1 MKQYFGII
9 FLMCFFAFLGN
20 GCKDDETESIPYL
33 EVAVDTVDFTSAEG
47 SKEVTVSS
55 NLEWQAEGN
64 GDWLDATGSDRVLTI
79 HVQENTETTA
89 REAQV
94 TVSSGSLTET
104 VLVRQLGTEPALM
117 FSTERVE
124 VDAEGGEVT
133 VDITTNAN
141 WEVMTPDWIEA
152 PERLEK
158 SDSTV
163 HFVFSF
169 DANITVNRR
178 DSSIVF
184 REENTGKTDSLRV
197 SQLGLGDYTP
207 EDPSE
212 IADDILVEVAGAE
225 TTASG
230 MNGYGIELTYDG
242 QRTLTGDARAYYA
255 SAGNLPVTLTYYFE
269 DVSSINYLVYYPA
282 GGLYYGQW
290 GEVEVWARCEG
301 ETDFSQVMTM
311 DCGFLMNTITMS
323 FPSPL
328 ENPEAIQI
336 VVNTT
341 DGGYI
346 SCAEVE
352 FYQMSDADFDPLT
365 LFTDE
370 TCSEL
375 RADVTQADID
385 SCQYAFYK
393 NIAMHL
399 MAGTYPSEFRIQT
412 YRAYPNSAEEASE
425 NKIQFAYSR
434 LDNPT
439 GISVSEG
446 EEVVV
451 FVGPMGGQAISIGV
465 QNLDVSSGDGYG
477 VTTYGLTEGVNKIT
491 MGKEGL
497 LYVMYNTS
505 DYETAPEVKIHIA
518 SGEVNGYFDVRKHTA
533 EDWDRLFSV
542 LGPNTMFDIV
552 GNYAHLT
559 FPRNLLVLSNGA
571 DLIEIYDEMVEQEQV
586 FMGLRKYDRM
596 FGNRMYFHVMYSNYM
611 YATTYHTAYNS
622 STLSSILNANNF
634 KTGGYWG
641 PAHEVGHCNQT
652 RGLVWVGMTEVT
664 NNILALHVQ
673 TYWGNESRLISENRY
688 ETAMT
693 KTFSTGQA
701 HCQEEEVFCQLVPF
715 WQLELYMNKVLGNSD
730 FYKDVFEHL
739 RTNPTLSTAGDQQT
753 EFVANC
759 SEQAGLNLFD
769 FFERWGFLTPID
781 EHVGDYSGGQ
791 MTVTEARVEEIRSR
805 VEEYP
810 KPAAAFEYITDENYE
825 LFQVPFGTVSVGSV
839 SVVGGTEVSIEGCS
853 NAVAYEVY
861 NEADSLLF
869 VSPAATDEQDVTFTL
884 TTSWAE
890 GFKVY
895 AIAADGSRTEITA
908 VREE

>member
-20 GCKDDETESIPYL
+20 GCKDDETVANSFL
-33 EVAVDTVDFTSAEG
+33 EVAVDTVNFTTAEG
-47 SKEVTVSS
+47 SRVVSVSS
-55 NLEWQAEGN
+55 NVDWRAVVGEDWVDVSAN
-64 GDWLDATGSDRVLTI
+64 GQELTI
-79 HVQENTETTA
+79 HVTENVGATLRESQVVVSAGELTA
-89 REAQV
+89 M
-94 TVSSGSLTET
+94 
-104 VLVRQLGTEPALM
+104 VLVRQLGTESDEIAGDVQIQA
-117 FSTERVE
+117 TR
-124 VDAEGGEVT
+124 AE
-133 VDITTNAN
+133 ASAQ
-141 WEVMTPDWIEA
+141 P
-152 PERLEK
+152 
-158 SDSTV
+158 
-163 HFVFSF
+163 
-169 DANITVNRR
+169 
-178 DSSIVF
+178 
-184 REENTGKTDSLRV
+184 
-197 SQLGLGDYTP
+197 LGDGFSIDCTIDGSRNATQAGGAYFASMGNQP
-207 EDPSE
+207 
-212 IADDILVEVAGAE
+212 VE
-225 TTASG
+225 
-230 MNGYGIELTYDG
+230 
-242 QRTLTGDARAYYA
+242 
-255 SAGNLPVTLTYYFE
+255 LTYYFE
-269 DVSSINYLVYYPA
+269 NVSSLDYVIYYPA
-282 GGLYYGQW
+282 PYPYYGQW
-290 GEVEVWARCEG
+290 GKVEIWAQCEG
-301 ETDFSQVMTM
+301 DADFRQVMTM
-311 DCGFLMNTITMS
+311 DCGYSTNTISMF
-323 FPSPL
+323 FPETL
-328 ENPEAIQI
+328 ENPEAIKF
-336 VVNTT
+336 VVNSG
-341 DGGYI
+341 DGGHV

-352 FYQMSDADFDPLT
+352 FYQYGASNFDPLT

-375 RADVTQADID
+375 KDGITQTDID
-385 SCQYAFYK
+385 NCVNGFYRD
-393 NIAMHL
+393 IASQL
-399 MAGTYPSEFRIQT
+399 LDGTYPSEFRIQT

-477 VTTYGLTEGVNKIT
+477 VTTYGLREGVNKIT
-491 MGKEGL
+491 MDKEGL

-505 DYETAPEVKIHIA
+505 NYETAPEVKIHIA

-533 EDWDRLFSV
+533 EDWERVFSLF
-542 LGPNTMFDIV
+542 GPNKMFDIV

-825 LFQVPFGTVSVGSV
+825 LFREPFGTVSVGSV
-839 SVVGGTEVSIEGCS
+839 SVVGGSEVSIEGCS

-861 NEADSLLF
+861 DEADSLLF
-869 VSPAATDEQDVTFTL
+869 VSPAATNEQDVTFTL

>member
-20 GCKDDETESIPYL
+20 GCKDDETVANSFL
-33 EVAVDTVDFTSAEG
+33 EVAVDTVNFTTAEG
-47 SKEVTVSS
+47 SRVVSVSS
-55 NLEWQAEGN
+55 NVDWRAVVGEDWVDVSAN
-64 GDWLDATGSDRVLTI
+64 GQELTI
-79 HVQENTETTA
+79 HVTENVGATLRESQVVVSAGELTA
-89 REAQV
+89 M
-94 TVSSGSLTET
+94 
-104 VLVRQLGTEPALM
+104 VLVRQLGTESDEIAGDVQIQA
-117 FSTERVE
+117 TR
-124 VDAEGGEVT
+124 AE
-133 VDITTNAN
+133 ASAQ
-141 WEVMTPDWIEA
+141 P
-152 PERLEK
+152 
-158 SDSTV
+158 
-163 HFVFSF
+163 
-169 DANITVNRR
+169 
-178 DSSIVF
+178 
-184 REENTGKTDSLRV
+184 
-197 SQLGLGDYTP
+197 LGDGFSIDCTIDGSRNATQAGGAYFANMGNQP
-207 EDPSE
+207 
-212 IADDILVEVAGAE
+212 VE
-225 TTASG
+225 
-230 MNGYGIELTYDG
+230 
-242 QRTLTGDARAYYA
+242 
-255 SAGNLPVTLTYYFE
+255 LTYYFE
-269 DVSSINYLVYYPA
+269 NVSSLDYVIYYPA
-282 GGLYYGQW
+282 PYPYYGQW
-290 GEVEVWARCEG
+290 GVVEIWAQCEG
-301 ETDFSQVMTM
+301 DADFRQVMTM
-311 DCGFLMNTITMS
+311 DCGYSTNTISMF
-323 FPSPL
+323 FPETL
-328 ENPEAIQI
+328 ENPEAIKF
-336 VVNTT
+336 VVNSG
-341 DGGYI
+341 DGGYV

-352 FYQMSDADFDPLT
+352 FYQYGASNFDPLT

-375 RADVTQADID
+375 KDGITQTDID
-385 SCQYAFYK
+385 NCVNGFYRD
-393 NIAMHL
+393 IASQL
-399 MAGTYPSEFRIQT
+399 LDGTYPSEFRIQT

-477 VTTYGLTEGVNKIT
+477 VMTYGLREGVNKIT
-491 MGKEGL
+491 MDKEGL
-497 LYVMYNTS
+497 LY
-505 DYETAPEVKIHIA
+505 
-518 SGEVNGYFDVRKHTA
+518 
-533 EDWDRLFSV
+533 
-542 LGPNTMFDIV
+542 
-552 GNYAHLT
+552 
-559 FPRNLLVLSNGA
+559 
-571 DLIEIYDEMVEQEQV
+571 
-586 FMGLRKYDRM
+586 
-596 FGNRMYFHVMYSNYM
+596 VMYSNYM

-634 KTGGYWG
+634 KIGGYWG

-652 RGLVWVGMTEVT
+652 RGFVWVGMTEVT

-839 SVVGGTEVSIEGCS
+839 SVVGGIEVSIEGCS

-861 NEADSLLF
+861 DEADSLLF
-869 VSPAATDEQDVTFTL
+869 VSPAATNEQDVTFTL

>member
-20 GCKDDETESIPYL
+20 GCKDDETVANSFL
-33 EVAVDTVDFTSAEG
+33 EVAVDTVNFTTAEG
-47 SKEVTVSS
+47 SRVVSVSS
-55 NLEWQAEGN
+55 NVDWRAVVGEDWVDVSAN
-64 GDWLDATGSDRVLTI
+64 GQELTI
-79 HVQENTETTA
+79 HVTENVGATLRESQVVVSAGELTA
-89 REAQV
+89 M
-94 TVSSGSLTET
+94 
-104 VLVRQLGTEPALM
+104 VLVRQLGTESDEIAGDVQIQA
-117 FSTERVE
+117 TR
-124 VDAEGGEVT
+124 AE
-133 VDITTNAN
+133 ASAQ
-141 WEVMTPDWIEA
+141 P
-152 PERLEK
+152 
-158 SDSTV
+158 
-163 HFVFSF
+163 
-169 DANITVNRR
+169 
-178 DSSIVF
+178 
-184 REENTGKTDSLRV
+184 
-197 SQLGLGDYTP
+197 LGDGFSIDCTIDGSRNATQAGGAYFANMGNQP
-207 EDPSE
+207 
-212 IADDILVEVAGAE
+212 VE
-225 TTASG
+225 
-230 MNGYGIELTYDG
+230 
-242 QRTLTGDARAYYA
+242 
-255 SAGNLPVTLTYYFE
+255 LTYYFE
-269 DVSSINYLVYYPA
+269 NVSSLDYVIYYPA
-282 GGLYYGQW
+282 PYPYYGQW
-290 GEVEVWARCEG
+290 GVVEIWAQCEG
-301 ETDFSQVMTM
+301 DADFRQVMTM
-311 DCGFLMNTITMS
+311 DCGYSTNTISMF
-323 FPSPL
+323 FPETL
-328 ENPEAIQI
+328 ENPEAIKF
-336 VVNTT
+336 VVNSG
-341 DGGYI
+341 DGGHV

-352 FYQMSDADFDPLT
+352 FYQYGASNFDPLT

-375 RADVTQADID
+375 KDGITQTDID
-385 SCQYAFYK
+385 NCVNGFYRD
-393 NIAMHL
+393 IASQL
-399 MAGTYPSEFRIQT
+399 LDGTYPSEFRIQT

-477 VTTYGLTEGVNKIT
+477 VTTYGLREGVNKIT
-491 MGKEGL
+491 MDKEGL

-634 KTGGYWG
+634 KIGGYWG

-652 RGLVWVGMTEVT
+652 RGFVWVGMTEVT

-791 MTVTEARVEEIRSR
+791 MSVTEARVEEIRSR
-805 VEEYP
+805 VE
-810 KPAAAFEYITDENYE
+810 
-825 LFQVPFGTVSVGSV
+825 
-839 SVVGGTEVSIEGCS
+839 
-853 NAVAYEVY
+853 
-861 NEADSLLF
+861 
-869 VSPAATDEQDVTFTL
+869 
-884 TTSWAE
+884 
-890 GFKVY
+890 
-895 AIAADGSRTEITA
+895 
-908 VREE
+908 

>member
-20 GCKDDETESIPYL
+20 GCKDDETVANSFL
-33 EVAVDTVDFTSAEG
+33 EVAVDTVNFTTAEG
-47 SKEVTVSS
+47 SRVVSVSS
-55 NLEWQAEGN
+55 NVDWRAVVGEDWVDVSAN
-64 GDWLDATGSDRVLTI
+64 GQELTI
-79 HVQENTETTA
+79 HVTENVGATLRESQVVVSAGELTA
-89 REAQV
+89 M
-94 TVSSGSLTET
+94 
-104 VLVRQLGTEPALM
+104 VLVRQLGTESDEIAGDVQIQ
-117 FSTERVE
+117 STR
-124 VDAEGGEVT
+124 AEASAQPL
-133 VDITTNAN
+133 D
-141 WEVMTPDWIEA
+141 D
-152 PERLEK
+152 
-158 SDSTV
+158 
-163 HFVFSF
+163 VFSI
-169 DANITVNRR
+169 DCTIDGSRNATQAGGAYWA
-178 DSSIVF
+178 SMS
-184 REENTGKTDSLRV
+184 K
-197 SQLGLGDYTP
+197 QP
-207 EDPSE
+207 
-212 IADDILVEVAGAE
+212 VE
-225 TTASG
+225 
-230 MNGYGIELTYDG
+230 
-242 QRTLTGDARAYYA
+242 
-255 SAGNLPVTLTYYFE
+255 LTYYFE
-269 DVSSINYLVYYPA
+269 NVSSLDYVIYYPA
-282 GGLYYGQW
+282 PYPYNGQW
-290 GEVEVWARCEG
+290 GKVEIWAQCEG
-301 ETDFSQVMTM
+301 DADFRQVMTM
-311 DCGFLMNTITMS
+311 DCGYSTNTISMF
-323 FPSPL
+323 FPEAL
-328 ENPEAIQI
+328 ENPEAIKF
-336 VVNTT
+336 VVNSG
-341 DGGYI
+341 DGGYV

-352 FYQMSDADFDPLT
+352 FYQYGASNFDPLT

-375 RADVTQADID
+375 KDGITQTDID
-385 SCQYAFYK
+385 NCVNGFYRD
-393 NIAMHL
+393 IASQL
-399 MAGTYPSEFRIQT
+399 LDGTYPSEFRIQT

-477 VTTYGLTEGVNKIT
+477 VTTYGLREGVNKIT
-491 MGKEGL
+491 MDKEGL

-505 DYETAPEVKIHIA
+505 DYETAPKVKIHIA
-518 SGEVNGYFDVRKHTA
+518 SGEVNGYFDINKHTA
-533 EDWDRLFSV
+533 EDWERVFSLF
-542 LGPNTMFDIV
+542 GPNKMFDIV

-634 KTGGYWG
+634 RTGGYWG

-825 LFQVPFGTVSVGSV
+825 LFRKPFETVSVGSV

-861 NEADSLLF
+861 DEADSLLF
-869 VSPAATDEQDVTFTL
+869 VSPAATNEQDVTFTL

>member
-20 GCKDDETESIPYL
+20 GCRDDETVANSFL
-33 EVAVDTVDFTSAEG
+33 EVAIDTVNFTTAEG
-47 SKEVTVSS
+47 SRVVSVSS
-55 NLEWQAEGN
+55 NVDWRAVVGEDWVDVSAN
-64 GDWLDATGSDRVLTI
+64 GQELTI
-79 HVQENTETTA
+79 HVTENVGATLRESQVVVSAGELTA
-89 REAQV
+89 M
-94 TVSSGSLTET
+94 
-104 VLVRQLGTEPALM
+104 VLVRQLGTESDEIAGDIQIQ
-117 FSTERVE
+117 STR
-124 VDAEGGEVT
+124 AEASAQPL
-133 VDITTNAN
+133 D
-141 WEVMTPDWIEA
+141 D
-152 PERLEK
+152 
-158 SDSTV
+158 
-163 HFVFSF
+163 VFSI
-169 DANITVNRR
+169 DCTIDGSRNATQAGGAYWASMSN
-178 DSSIVF
+178 
-184 REENTGKTDSLRV
+184 
-197 SQLGLGDYTP
+197 QP
-207 EDPSE
+207 
-212 IADDILVEVAGAE
+212 VE
-225 TTASG
+225 
-230 MNGYGIELTYDG
+230 
-242 QRTLTGDARAYYA
+242 
-255 SAGNLPVTLTYYFE
+255 LTYYFE
-269 DVSSINYLVYYPA
+269 NVSSLDYVIYYPA
-282 GGLYYGQW
+282 PYPYNGQW
-290 GEVEVWARCEG
+290 GKVEIWAQCEG
-301 ETDFSQVMTM
+301 DADFRQVMTM
-311 DCGFLMNTITMS
+311 DCGYSTNTISMF
-323 FPSPL
+323 FPEAL
-328 ENPEAIQI
+328 ENPEAIKF
-336 VVNTT
+336 VVNSG
-341 DGGYI
+341 DGGYV

-352 FYQMSDADFDPLT
+352 FYQYGASNFDPLT

-375 RADVTQADID
+375 KDGITQTDID
-385 SCQYAFYK
+385 NCVNGFYRD
-393 NIAMHL
+393 IASQL
-399 MAGTYPSEFRIQT
+399 LDGTYPSEFRIQT

-477 VTTYGLTEGVNKIT
+477 VTTYGLREGVNKIT
-491 MGKEGL
+491 MDKEGL

-518 SGEVNGYFDVRKHTA
+518 SGEVNGYFDINKHTA
-533 EDWDRLFSV
+533 EDWERVFSLF
-542 LGPNTMFDIV
+542 GPNKMFDIV

-825 LFQVPFGTVSVGSV
+825 LFRKPFETVSVGSV

-861 NEADSLLF
+861 DEADSLLF

>member
-1 MKQYFGII
+1 MKQYFCII

-20 GCKDDETESIPYL
+20 GCKDDETVANSFL
-33 EVAVDTVDFTSAEG
+33 EVAVDTVNFTTAEG
-47 SKEVTVSS
+47 SRVVSVSS
-55 NLEWQAEGN
+55 NVDWRAVVGEDWVDVSAN
-64 GDWLDATGSDRVLTI
+64 GQELTI
-79 HVQENTETTA
+79 HVTENVGATLRESQVVVSAGELTA
-89 REAQV
+89 M
-94 TVSSGSLTET
+94 
-104 VLVRQLGTEPALM
+104 VLVRQLGTESDEIAGDVQIQA
-117 FSTERVE
+117 TR
-124 VDAEGGEVT
+124 AE
-133 VDITTNAN
+133 ASAQ
-141 WEVMTPDWIEA
+141 P
-152 PERLEK
+152 
-158 SDSTV
+158 
-163 HFVFSF
+163 
-169 DANITVNRR
+169 
-178 DSSIVF
+178 
-184 REENTGKTDSLRV
+184 
-197 SQLGLGDYTP
+197 LGDGFSIDCTIDGSRNATQAGGAYWASMSKQP
-207 EDPSE
+207 
-212 IADDILVEVAGAE
+212 VE
-225 TTASG
+225 
-230 MNGYGIELTYDG
+230 
-242 QRTLTGDARAYYA
+242 
-255 SAGNLPVTLTYYFE
+255 LTYYFE
-269 DVSSINYLVYYPA
+269 NVSSLDYVIYYPA
-282 GGLYYGQW
+282 PYPYIGQW
-290 GEVEVWARCEG
+290 GKVEIWAQCEG
-301 ETDFSQVMTM
+301 DADFRQVMTM
-311 DCGFLMNTITMS
+311 DCGYSTNTISMF
-323 FPSPL
+323 FPEAL
-328 ENPEAIQI
+328 ENPEAIKF
-336 VVNTT
+336 VVNSG
-341 DGGYI
+341 DGGYV

-352 FYQMSDADFDPLT
+352 FYQYGASNFDPLT

-375 RADVTQADID
+375 KDGITQTDID
-385 SCQYAFYK
+385 NCVNGFYRD
-393 NIAMHL
+393 IASQL
-399 MAGTYPSEFRIQT
+399 LDGTYPSEFRIQT

-477 VTTYGLTEGVNKIT
+477 VTTYGLREGVNKIT
-491 MGKEGL
+491 MDKEGL

-518 SGEVNGYFDVRKHTA
+518 SGEVNGYFDINKHTA
-533 EDWDRLFSV
+533 EDWERVFSLF
-542 LGPNTMFDIV
+542 GPNKMFDIV

-634 KTGGYWG
+634 RTGGYWG

-825 LFQVPFGTVSVGSV
+825 LFRKPFETVSVGSV

-861 NEADSLLF
+861 NESDSLLF

>member
-20 GCKDDETESIPYL
+20 GCKDDETVANSFL
-33 EVAVDTVDFTSAEG
+33 EVAVDTVNFTTAEG
-47 SKEVTVSS
+47 SRVVSVSS
-55 NLEWQAEGN
+55 NVDWRAVVGEDWVDVSAN
-64 GDWLDATGSDRVLTI
+64 GQELTI
-79 HVQENTETTA
+79 HVTENVGATLRESQVVVSAGELTA
-89 REAQV
+89 M
-94 TVSSGSLTET
+94 
-104 VLVRQLGTEPALM
+104 VLVRQLGTESDEIAGDVQIQA
-117 FSTERVE
+117 TR
-124 VDAEGGEVT
+124 AE
-133 VDITTNAN
+133 ASAQ
-141 WEVMTPDWIEA
+141 P
-152 PERLEK
+152 
-158 SDSTV
+158 
-163 HFVFSF
+163 
-169 DANITVNRR
+169 
-178 DSSIVF
+178 
-184 REENTGKTDSLRV
+184 
-197 SQLGLGDYTP
+197 LGDGFSIDCTIDGSRNATQAGGAYFASMGNQP
-207 EDPSE
+207 
-212 IADDILVEVAGAE
+212 VE
-225 TTASG
+225 
-230 MNGYGIELTYDG
+230 
-242 QRTLTGDARAYYA
+242 
-255 SAGNLPVTLTYYFE
+255 LTYYFE
-269 DVSSINYLVYYPA
+269 NVSSLDYVIYYPA
-282 GGLYYGQW
+282 PYPYYGQW
-290 GEVEVWARCEG
+290 GVVEIWAQCEG
-301 ETDFSQVMTM
+301 DADFRQVMTM
-311 DCGFLMNTITMS
+311 DCGYSTNTISMF
-323 FPSPL
+323 FPETL
-328 ENPEAIQI
+328 ENPEAIRF
-336 VVNTT
+336 VVNSG
-341 DGGYI
+341 DGGYV

-352 FYQMSDADFDPLT
+352 FYQYGASNFDPLT

-375 RADVTQADID
+375 KDGITQTDID
-385 SCQYAFYK
+385 NCVNGFYRD
-393 NIAMHL
+393 IASQL
-399 MAGTYPSEFRIQT
+399 LDGTYPSEFRIQT

-477 VTTYGLTEGVNKIT
+477 VTTYGLREGVNKIT
-491 MGKEGL
+491 MDKEGL

-518 SGEVNGYFDVRKHTA
+518 SGEVNGYFDINKHTA
-533 EDWDRLFSV
+533 EDWERVFSLF
-542 LGPNTMFDIV
+542 GPNKMFDIV

-739 RTNPTLSTAGDQQT
+739 RTNPTLLTEGEQQT

-861 NEADSLLF
+861 DEADSLLF
-869 VSPAATDEQDVTFTL
+869 VSPAATNEQDVTFTL

>member
-20 GCKDDETESIPYL
+20 GCKDDETVANSFL
-33 EVAVDTVDFTSAEG
+33 EVAVDTVNFTTAEG
-47 SKEVTVSS
+47 SRVVSVSS
-55 NLEWQAEGN
+55 NVDWRAVVGEDWVDVSAN
-64 GDWLDATGSDRVLTI
+64 GQELTI
-79 HVQENTETTA
+79 HVTENVGATLRESQVVVSAGELTA
-89 REAQV
+89 M
-94 TVSSGSLTET
+94 
-104 VLVRQLGTEPALM
+104 VLVRQLGTE
-117 FSTERVE
+117 
-124 VDAEGGEVT
+124 
-133 VDITTNAN
+133 
-141 WEVMTPDWIEA
+141 
-152 PERLEK
+152 
-158 SDSTV
+158 SD
-163 HFVFSF
+163 
-169 DANITVNRR
+169 
-178 DSSIVF
+178 
-184 REENTGKTDSLRV
+184 
-197 SQLGLGDYTP
+197 
-207 EDPSE
+207 E
-212 IADDILVEVAGAE
+212 IAGDVQIQATRAE
-225 TTASG
+225 
-230 MNGYGIELTYDG
+230 
-242 QRTLTGDARAYYA
+242 A
-255 SAGNLPVTLTYYFE
+255 SAQPLDDGFSIDCTIDGSRNATQAGGAYFASMGNQPVELTYYFE
-269 DVSSINYLVYYPA
+269 NVSSLDYVIYYPA
-282 GGLYYGQW
+282 PYPYYGQW
-290 GEVEVWARCEG
+290 GVVEIWAQCEG
-301 ETDFSQVMTM
+301 DADFRQVMTM
-311 DCGFLMNTITMS
+311 DCGYSTNTISMF
-323 FPSPL
+323 FPETL
-328 ENPEAIQI
+328 ENPEAIRF
-336 VVNTT
+336 VVNSG
-341 DGGYI
+341 DGGYV

-352 FYQMSDADFDPLT
+352 FYQYGASNFDPLT

-375 RADVTQADID
+375 KDGITQTDID
-385 SCQYAFYK
+385 NCVNGFYRD
-393 NIAMHL
+393 IASQL
-399 MAGTYPSEFRIQT
+399 LDGTYPSEFRIQT

-477 VTTYGLTEGVNKIT
+477 VTTYGLREGVNKIT
-491 MGKEGL
+491 MDKEGL

-518 SGEVNGYFDVRKHTA
+518 SGEVNGYFDINKHTA
-533 EDWDRLFSV
+533 EDWERVFSLF
-542 LGPNTMFDIV
+542 GPNKMFDIV

-739 RTNPTLSTAGDQQT
+739 RTNPTLLTEGEQQT

-861 NEADSLLF
+861 DEADSLLF
-869 VSPAATDEQDVTFTL
+869 VSPAATNEQDVTFTL

>member
-20 GCKDDETESIPYL
+20 GCKDDETVANSFL
-33 EVAVDTVDFTSAEG
+33 EVAVDTVNFTTAEG
-47 SKEVTVSS
+47 SRVVSVSS
-55 NLEWQAEGN
+55 NVDWRAVVGEDWVDVSAN
-64 GDWLDATGSDRVLTI
+64 GQELTI
-79 HVQENTETTA
+79 HVTENVGATLRESQVVVSAGELTA
-89 REAQV
+89 M
-94 TVSSGSLTET
+94 
-104 VLVRQLGTEPALM
+104 VLVRQLGTESDEIAGDVQIQA
-117 FSTERVE
+117 TR
-124 VDAEGGEVT
+124 AE
-133 VDITTNAN
+133 ASAQ
-141 WEVMTPDWIEA
+141 P
-152 PERLEK
+152 
-158 SDSTV
+158 
-163 HFVFSF
+163 
-169 DANITVNRR
+169 
-178 DSSIVF
+178 
-184 REENTGKTDSLRV
+184 
-197 SQLGLGDYTP
+197 LGDGFSIDCTIDGSRNATQAGGAYFASMGNQP
-207 EDPSE
+207 
-212 IADDILVEVAGAE
+212 VE
-225 TTASG
+225 
-230 MNGYGIELTYDG
+230 
-242 QRTLTGDARAYYA
+242 
-255 SAGNLPVTLTYYFE
+255 LTYYFE
-269 DVSSINYLVYYPA
+269 NVSSLDYVIYYPA
-282 GGLYYGQW
+282 PYPYYGQW
-290 GEVEVWARCEG
+290 GKVEIWAQCEG
-301 ETDFSQVMTM
+301 DADFRQVMTM
-311 DCGFLMNTITMS
+311 DCGYSTNTISMF
-323 FPSPL
+323 FPETL
-328 ENPEAIQI
+328 ENPEAIRF
-336 VVNTT
+336 VVNSG
-341 DGGYI
+341 DGGCV

-352 FYQMSDADFDPLT
+352 FYQYGASNFDPLT

-375 RADVTQADID
+375 KDGITQTDID
-385 SCQYAFYK
+385 NCVNGFYRD
-393 NIAMHL
+393 IASQL
-399 MAGTYPSEFRIQT
+399 LDGTYPSEFRIQT

-477 VTTYGLTEGVNKIT
+477 VTTYGLREGVNKIT
-491 MGKEGL
+491 MDKEGL

-505 DYETAPEVKIHIA
+505 NYETAPEVKIHIA

-533 EDWDRLFSV
+533 EDWERVFSLF
-542 LGPNTMFDIV
+542 GPNKMFDIV

-622 STLSSILNANNF
+622 NTLSSILNANNF

-861 NEADSLLF
+861 DEADSLLF
-869 VSPAATDEQDVTFTL
+869 VSPAATNEQDVTFTL
-884 TTSWAE
+884 TTSWAG

>member
-20 GCKDDETESIPYL
+20 GCKDDETVANSFL
-33 EVAVDTVDFTSAEG
+33 EVAVDTVNFTTAEG
-47 SKEVTVSS
+47 SRVVSVSS
-55 NLEWQAEGN
+55 NVDWRAVVGEDWVDVSDN
-64 GDWLDATGSDRVLTI
+64 GQELTI
-79 HVQENTETTA
+79 HVTENVGATLRESQVVVSAGELTA
-89 REAQV
+89 M
-94 TVSSGSLTET
+94 
-104 VLVRQLGTEPALM
+104 VLVRQLGTESDEIAGDVQIQA
-117 FSTERVE
+117 TR
-124 VDAEGGEVT
+124 AE
-133 VDITTNAN
+133 ASAQ
-141 WEVMTPDWIEA
+141 P
-152 PERLEK
+152 
-158 SDSTV
+158 
-163 HFVFSF
+163 
-169 DANITVNRR
+169 
-178 DSSIVF
+178 
-184 REENTGKTDSLRV
+184 
-197 SQLGLGDYTP
+197 LGDGFSIDCTIDGSRNATQAGGAYWASMSNQP
-207 EDPSE
+207 
-212 IADDILVEVAGAE
+212 VE
-225 TTASG
+225 
-230 MNGYGIELTYDG
+230 
-242 QRTLTGDARAYYA
+242 
-255 SAGNLPVTLTYYFE
+255 LTYYFE
-269 DVSSINYLVYYPA
+269 NVSSLDYVIYYPA
-282 GGLYYGQW
+282 PYPYIGQW
-290 GEVEVWARCEG
+290 GKVEIWAQCEG
-301 ETDFSQVMTM
+301 DADFRQVMTM
-311 DCGFLMNTITMS
+311 DCGYSTNTISMF
-323 FPSPL
+323 FPETL
-328 ENPEAIQI
+328 ENPEAIKF
-336 VVNTT
+336 VVNSG
-341 DGGYI
+341 DGGYV

-352 FYQMSDADFDPLT
+352 FYQYGASNFDPLT

-375 RADVTQADID
+375 KDGITQTDID
-385 SCQYAFYK
+385 NCVNGFYRD
-393 NIAMHL
+393 IASQL
-399 MAGTYPSEFRIQT
+399 LDGTYPSEFRIQT

-477 VTTYGLTEGVNKIT
+477 VTTYGLREGVNKIT
-491 MGKEGL
+491 MDKEGL

-825 LFQVPFGTVSVGSV
+825 LFQEPFGTVSVGSV

-861 NEADSLLF
+861 DEADSLLF
-869 VSPAATDEQDVTFTL
+869 VSPAATNEQDVTFTL

>member
-20 GCKDDETESIPYL
+20 GCKDDETVANSFL
-33 EVAVDTVDFTSAEG
+33 EVAVDTVNFTTAEG
-47 SKEVTVSS
+47 SRVVSVSS
-55 NLEWQAEGN
+55 NVDWRAVVGEDWVDVSAN
-64 GDWLDATGSDRVLTI
+64 GQELTI
-79 HVQENTETTA
+79 HVTENVGATLRESQVVVSAGELTA
-89 REAQV
+89 M
-94 TVSSGSLTET
+94 
-104 VLVRQLGTEPALM
+104 VLVRQLGTE
-117 FSTERVE
+117 
-124 VDAEGGEVT
+124 
-133 VDITTNAN
+133 
-141 WEVMTPDWIEA
+141 
-152 PERLEK
+152 
-158 SDSTV
+158 SD
-163 HFVFSF
+163 
-169 DANITVNRR
+169 
-178 DSSIVF
+178 
-184 REENTGKTDSLRV
+184 
-197 SQLGLGDYTP
+197 
-207 EDPSE
+207 E
-212 IADDILVEVAGAE
+212 IAGDVQIQSTRAE
-225 TTASG
+225 
-230 MNGYGIELTYDG
+230 
-242 QRTLTGDARAYYA
+242 A
-255 SAGNLPVTLTYYFE
+255 SAQPLDDGFSIDCTIDGSRNATQAGGAYFASMGNQPVELTYYFE
-269 DVSSINYLVYYPA
+269 NVSSLDYVIYYPA
-282 GGLYYGQW
+282 PYPYYGQW
-290 GEVEVWARCEG
+290 GKVEIWAQCEG
-301 ETDFSQVMTM
+301 DADFRQVMTM
-311 DCGFLMNTITMS
+311 DCGYSTNTISMF
-323 FPSPL
+323 FPETL
-328 ENPEAIQI
+328 ENPEAIKF
-336 VVNTT
+336 VVNSG
-341 DGGYI
+341 DGGYV

-352 FYQMSDADFDPLT
+352 FYQYGASNFDPLT

-375 RADVTQADID
+375 KDGITQTDID
-385 SCQYAFYK
+385 NCVNGFYRD
-393 NIAMHL
+393 IASQL
-399 MAGTYPSEFRIQT
+399 LDGTYPSEFRIQT

-434 LDNPT
+434 
-439 GISVSEG
+439 
-446 EEVVV
+446 EVVV

-518 SGEVNGYFDVRKHTA
+518 SGEVNGYFDISKHTA
-533 EDWDRLFSV
+533 ADWDRLFSV

-759 SEQAGLNLFD
+759 SDQAGLNLFD

>member
-20 GCKDDETESIPYL
+20 GCKDDETVANSFL
-33 EVAVDTVDFTSAEG
+33 EVAVDTVNFTTAEG
-47 SKEVTVSS
+47 SRVVSVSS
-55 NLEWQAEGN
+55 NVDWRAVVGEDWVDVSAN
-64 GDWLDATGSDRVLTI
+64 GQELTI
-79 HVQENTETTA
+79 HVTENVGATLRESQVVVSAGELTA
-89 REAQV
+89 M
-94 TVSSGSLTET
+94 
-104 VLVRQLGTEPALM
+104 VLVRQLGTESDEIAGDVQIQA
-117 FSTERVE
+117 TR
-124 VDAEGGEVT
+124 AE
-133 VDITTNAN
+133 ASAQ
-141 WEVMTPDWIEA
+141 P
-152 PERLEK
+152 
-158 SDSTV
+158 
-163 HFVFSF
+163 
-169 DANITVNRR
+169 
-178 DSSIVF
+178 
-184 REENTGKTDSLRV
+184 
-197 SQLGLGDYTP
+197 LGDGFSIDCTIDGSRNATQAGGAYFASMGNQP
-207 EDPSE
+207 
-212 IADDILVEVAGAE
+212 VE
-225 TTASG
+225 
-230 MNGYGIELTYDG
+230 
-242 QRTLTGDARAYYA
+242 
-255 SAGNLPVTLTYYFE
+255 LTYYFE
-269 DVSSINYLVYYPA
+269 NVSSLDYVIYYPA
-282 GGLYYGQW
+282 PYPYYGQW
-290 GEVEVWARCEG
+290 GVVEIWAQCEG
-301 ETDFSQVMTM
+301 DADFRQVMTM
-311 DCGFLMNTITMS
+311 DCGYSTNTISMF
-323 FPSPL
+323 FPETL
-328 ENPEAIQI
+328 ENPEAIRF
-336 VVNTT
+336 VVNSG
-341 DGGYI
+341 DGGCV

-352 FYQMSDADFDPLT
+352 FYQYGASNFDPLT

-375 RADVTQADID
+375 KDGITQTDID
-385 SCQYAFYK
+385 NCVNGFYRD
-393 NIAMHL
+393 IASQL
-399 MAGTYPSEFRIQT
+399 LDGTYPSEFRIQT

-477 VTTYGLTEGVNKIT
+477 VTTYGLREGVNKIT
-491 MGKEGL
+491 MDKEGL

-505 DYETAPEVKIHIA
+505 NYETAPEVKIHIA

-533 EDWDRLFSV
+533 EDWERVFSLF
-542 LGPNTMFDIV
+542 GPNKMFDIV

-622 STLSSILNANNF
+622 NTLSSILNANNF

-861 NEADSLLF
+861 DEADSLLF
-869 VSPAATDEQDVTFTL
+869 VSPAATNEQDVTFTL
-884 TTSWAE
+884 TTSWAG

>member
-1 MKQYFGII
+1 MKQYFCII

-20 GCKDDETESIPYL
+20 GCKDDETVANSFL
-33 EVAVDTVDFTSAEG
+33 EVAIDTVNFTTAEG
-47 SKEVTVSS
+47 SRVVSVSS
-55 NLEWQAEGN
+55 NVDWRAVVGEDWVDVSAN
-64 GDWLDATGSDRVLTI
+64 GQELTI
-79 HVQENTETTA
+79 HVTENVGATLRESQVVVSAGELTA
-89 REAQV
+89 M
-94 TVSSGSLTET
+94 
-104 VLVRQLGTEPALM
+104 VLVRQLGTESDEIAGDVQIQ
-117 FSTERVE
+117 STR
-124 VDAEGGEVT
+124 AEASAQPL
-133 VDITTNAN
+133 D
-141 WEVMTPDWIEA
+141 D
-152 PERLEK
+152 
-158 SDSTV
+158 
-163 HFVFSF
+163 VFSI
-169 DANITVNRR
+169 DCTIDGSRNATQAGGAYWA
-178 DSSIVF
+178 SMS
-184 REENTGKTDSLRV
+184 K
-197 SQLGLGDYTP
+197 QP
-207 EDPSE
+207 
-212 IADDILVEVAGAE
+212 VE
-225 TTASG
+225 
-230 MNGYGIELTYDG
+230 
-242 QRTLTGDARAYYA
+242 
-255 SAGNLPVTLTYYFE
+255 LTYYFE
-269 DVSSINYLVYYPA
+269 NVSSLDYVIYYPA
-282 GGLYYGQW
+282 PYPYNGQW
-290 GEVEVWARCEG
+290 GKVEIWAQCEG
-301 ETDFSQVMTM
+301 DADFRQVMTM
-311 DCGFLMNTITMS
+311 DCGYSTNTISMF
-323 FPSPL
+323 FPEAL
-328 ENPEAIQI
+328 ENPEAIKF
-336 VVNTT
+336 VVNSG
-341 DGGYI
+341 DGGYV

-352 FYQMSDADFDPLT
+352 FYQYGASNFDPLT

-375 RADVTQADID
+375 KDGITQTDID
-385 SCQYAFYK
+385 NCVNGFYRD
-393 NIAMHL
+393 IASQL
-399 MAGTYPSEFRIQT
+399 LDGTYPSEFRIQT

-477 VTTYGLTEGVNKIT
+477 VTTYGLREGVNKIT
-491 MGKEGL
+491 MDKEGL

-505 DYETAPEVKIHIA
+505 DYETAPKVKIHIA
-518 SGEVNGYFDVRKHTA
+518 SGEVNGYFDINKHTA
-533 EDWDRLFSV
+533 EDWERVFSLF
-542 LGPNTMFDIV
+542 GPNKMFDIV

-634 KTGGYWG
+634 RTGGYWG

-825 LFQVPFGTVSVGSV
+825 LFRKPFETVSVGSV

-861 NEADSLLF
+861 DEADSLLF
-869 VSPAATDEQDVTFTL
+869 VSPAATNEQDVTFTL

>member
-20 GCKDDETESIPYL
+20 GCKDDETVANSFL
-33 EVAVDTVDFTSAEG
+33 EVAVDTVNFTTAEG
-47 SKEVTVSS
+47 SRVVSVSS
-55 NLEWQAEGN
+55 NVDWRAVVGEDWVDVSAN
-64 GDWLDATGSDRVLTI
+64 GQELTI
-79 HVQENTETTA
+79 HVTENVGATLRESQVVVSAGELTA
-89 REAQV
+89 M
-94 TVSSGSLTET
+94 
-104 VLVRQLGTEPALM
+104 VLVRQLGTESDEIAGDVQIQA
-117 FSTERVE
+117 TR
-124 VDAEGGEVT
+124 AE
-133 VDITTNAN
+133 ASAQ
-141 WEVMTPDWIEA
+141 P
-152 PERLEK
+152 
-158 SDSTV
+158 
-163 HFVFSF
+163 
-169 DANITVNRR
+169 
-178 DSSIVF
+178 
-184 REENTGKTDSLRV
+184 
-197 SQLGLGDYTP
+197 LGDGFSIDCTIDGSRNATQAGGAYFASMGNQP
-207 EDPSE
+207 
-212 IADDILVEVAGAE
+212 VE
-225 TTASG
+225 
-230 MNGYGIELTYDG
+230 
-242 QRTLTGDARAYYA
+242 
-255 SAGNLPVTLTYYFE
+255 LTYYFE
-269 DVSSINYLVYYPA
+269 NVSSLDYVIYYPA
-282 GGLYYGQW
+282 PYPYYGQW
-290 GEVEVWARCEG
+290 GVVEIWAQCEG
-301 ETDFSQVMTM
+301 DADFRQVMTM
-311 DCGFLMNTITMS
+311 DCGYSTNTISMF
-323 FPSPL
+323 FPETL
-328 ENPEAIQI
+328 ENPEAIKF
-336 VVNTT
+336 VVNSG
-341 DGGYI
+341 DGGSV

-352 FYQMSDADFDPLT
+352 FYQYGASNFDPLT

-375 RADVTQADID
+375 KDGITQTDID
-385 SCQYAFYK
+385 NCVNGFYRD
-393 NIAMHL
+393 IASQL
-399 MAGTYPSEFRIQT
+399 LDGTYPSEFRIQT

-477 VTTYGLTEGVNKIT
+477 VTTYGLREGVNKIT
-491 MGKEGL
+491 MDKEGL

-518 SGEVNGYFDVRKHTA
+518 SGEVNGYFDINKHTA
-533 EDWDRLFSV
+533 EDWERVFSLF
-542 LGPNTMFDIV
+542 GPNKMFDIV

-825 LFQVPFGTVSVGSV
+825 LFQEPFGTVSVGSV

-861 NEADSLLF
+861 DEADSLLF
-869 VSPAATDEQDVTFTL
+869 VSPAATNEQDVTFTL

>member
-20 GCKDDETESIPYL
+20 GCKDDETVANSFL
-33 EVAVDTVDFTSAEG
+33 EVAVDTVNFTTAEG
-47 SKEVTVSS
+47 SRVVSVSS
-55 NLEWQAEGN
+55 NVDWRAVVGEDWVDVSAN
-64 GDWLDATGSDRVLTI
+64 GQELTI
-79 HVQENTETTA
+79 HVTENVGATLRESQVVVSAGELTA
-89 REAQV
+89 M
-94 TVSSGSLTET
+94 
-104 VLVRQLGTEPALM
+104 VLVRQLGTESDEIAGDVQIQA
-117 FSTERVE
+117 TR
-124 VDAEGGEVT
+124 AE
-133 VDITTNAN
+133 ASAQ
-141 WEVMTPDWIEA
+141 P
-152 PERLEK
+152 
-158 SDSTV
+158 
-163 HFVFSF
+163 
-169 DANITVNRR
+169 
-178 DSSIVF
+178 
-184 REENTGKTDSLRV
+184 
-197 SQLGLGDYTP
+197 LGDGFSIDCTIDGSRNATQAGGAYWASMGNQP
-207 EDPSE
+207 
-212 IADDILVEVAGAE
+212 VE
-225 TTASG
+225 
-230 MNGYGIELTYDG
+230 
-242 QRTLTGDARAYYA
+242 
-255 SAGNLPVTLTYYFE
+255 LTYYFE
-269 DVSSINYLVYYPA
+269 NVSSLDYVIYYPA
-282 GGLYYGQW
+282 PYPYIGQW
-290 GEVEVWARCEG
+290 GEVEIWAQCEG
-301 ETDFSQVMTM
+301 DVDFRQVMTM
-311 DCGFLMNTITMS
+311 DCGYSTNTISMF
-323 FPSPL
+323 FPETL
-328 ENPEAIQI
+328 ENPEAIRF
-336 VVNTT
+336 VVNSG
-341 DGGYI
+341 DGGYV

-352 FYQMSDADFDPLT
+352 FYQYGASNFDPLT

-375 RADVTQADID
+375 KDGITQTDID
-385 SCQYAFYK
+385 NCVNGFYRD
-393 NIAMHL
+393 IASQL
-399 MAGTYPSEFRIQT
+399 LDGTYPSEFRIQT

-477 VTTYGLTEGVNKIT
+477 VTTYGLREGVNKIT
-491 MGKEGL
+491 MDKEGL

-518 SGEVNGYFDVRKHTA
+518 SGEVNGYFDINKHTA
-533 EDWDRLFSV
+533 EDWERVFSLF
-542 LGPNTMFDIV
+542 GPNKMFDIV

-825 LFQVPFGTVSVGSV
+825 LFRVPFGTVSVGSV

-861 NEADSLLF
+861 DEADSLLF

>member
-20 GCKDDETESIPYL
+20 GCRDDETVANSFL
-33 EVAVDTVDFTSAEG
+33 EVAIDTVNFTTAEG
-47 SKEVTVSS
+47 SRVVSVSS
-55 NLEWQAEGN
+55 NVDWRAVVGEDWVDVSAN
-64 GDWLDATGSDRVLTI
+64 GQELTI
-79 HVQENTETTA
+79 HVTENVGATLRESQVVVSAGELTA
-89 REAQV
+89 M
-94 TVSSGSLTET
+94 
-104 VLVRQLGTEPALM
+104 VLVRQLGTESDEIAGDIQIQ
-117 FSTERVE
+117 STR
-124 VDAEGGEVT
+124 AEASAQPL
-133 VDITTNAN
+133 D
-141 WEVMTPDWIEA
+141 D
-152 PERLEK
+152 
-158 SDSTV
+158 
-163 HFVFSF
+163 VFSI
-169 DANITVNRR
+169 DCTIDGSRNATQAGGAYWASMSN
-178 DSSIVF
+178 
-184 REENTGKTDSLRV
+184 
-197 SQLGLGDYTP
+197 QP
-207 EDPSE
+207 
-212 IADDILVEVAGAE
+212 VE
-225 TTASG
+225 
-230 MNGYGIELTYDG
+230 
-242 QRTLTGDARAYYA
+242 
-255 SAGNLPVTLTYYFE
+255 LTYYFE
-269 DVSSINYLVYYPA
+269 NVSSLDYVIYYPA
-282 GGLYYGQW
+282 PYPYNGQW
-290 GEVEVWARCEG
+290 GKVEIWAQCEG
-301 ETDFSQVMTM
+301 DADFRQVMTM
-311 DCGFLMNTITMS
+311 DCGYSTNTISMF
-323 FPSPL
+323 FPEAL
-328 ENPEAIQI
+328 ENPEAIKF
-336 VVNTT
+336 VVNSG
-341 DGGYI
+341 DGGYV

-352 FYQMSDADFDPLT
+352 FYQYGASNFDPLT

-375 RADVTQADID
+375 KDGITQTDID
-385 SCQYAFYK
+385 NCVNGFYRD
-393 NIAMHL
+393 IASQL
-399 MAGTYPSEFRIQT
+399 LDGTYPSEFRIQT

-477 VTTYGLTEGVNKIT
+477 VTTYGLREGVNKIT
-491 MGKEGL
+491 MDKEGL

-518 SGEVNGYFDVRKHTA
+518 SGEVNGYFDISKHTA
-533 EDWDRLFSV
+533 ADWDRLFSV
-542 LGPNTMFDIV
+542 LGPNKMFDVV
-552 GNYAHLT
+552 GHYAHMT

-596 FGNRMYFHVMYSNYM
+596 FGNRMYFHVMYGSYM

-622 STLSSILNANNF
+622 STLSSILNADNF

-652 RGLVWVGMTEVT
+652 RGLVWIGMTEVT

-673 TYWGNESRLISENRY
+673 TYWGNESRLMNPDSGYASRY
-688 ETAMT
+688 EKAMT
-693 KTFSTGQA
+693 NYFTTKQA
-701 HCQEEEVFCQLVPF
+701 HVLDPDVFCRLVPF
-715 WQLELYMNKVLGNSD
+715 WQLELYMNKVLENSD

-739 RTNPTLSTAGDQQT
+739 RTNPTLSTAGEQQT

-781 EHVGDYSGGQ
+781 SVIGDYGSAR
-791 MTVTEARVEEIRSR
+791 MRVTEARVEEIRSR
-805 VEEYP
+805 VADYP

-825 LFQVPFGTVSVGSV
+825 LFRKPFETVSVGSV

-861 NEADSLLF
+861 DEADSLLF